1 MSRREYDR
9 IVDLNEDDTMT
20 NENRQDIDLEKKNH
34 RNIISRILIIAGVII
49 IAVAAVMLARKQ
61 LDYNKS
67 NDLYDNTVS
76 QYTTSND
83 KGEWYDQINVD
94 FNALRSVNSDIIAW
108 IHFENE
114 DIDYPILF
122 SGDNDT
128 YLRKT
133 YDGTDAT
140 AGSIFMD
147 ENNAVDFTDS
157 HILIYGHNMRNLTM
171 FGKLKFYRTQ
181 EDYFDNHKYF
191 QIITPEGARRYEVVA
206 YKEVQEDDSL
216 FTIYRGDDDTFRNFV
231 KSELLSDSLINNKDI
246 NVDDITNLQMVT
258 LSTCTAA
265 DEDRFVVTGVLVDE
279 HPRL

>member
-1 MSRREYDR
+1 MDKNEQNKKSRN
-9 IVDLNEDDTMT
+9 L
-20 NENRQDIDLEKKNH
+20 
-34 RNIISRILIIAGVII
+34 ISMIMIMAGVII
-49 IAVAAVMLARKQ
+49 IAIAVIMLVRKQ

-67 NDLYDNTVS
+67 NDLYDKTVS
-76 QYTTSND
+76 QYTTVD
-83 KGEWYDQINVD
+83 EKGEWYDQINVD
-94 FNALRSVNSDIIAW
+94 FNSLRSVNSDIIAW

-114 DIDYPILF
+114 DIDYPVLF

-133 YDGTDAT
+133 YDGSDAT

-147 ENNAVDFTDS
+147 ENNAKDFTDS
-157 HILIYGHNMRNLTM
+157 HIVIYGHNMRNLSM

-181 EDYFDNHKYF
+181 ENYFDDHKYF

-206 YKEVQEDDSL
+206 CKEVSETDSI
-216 FTIYRGDDDTFRNFV
+216 FTIYRGDDEAFRDFV
-231 KSELLSDSLINNKDI
+231 KTEVLSDSIVNNKD
-246 NVDDITNLQMVT
+246 VDIEGSSNLQMVT

-279 HPRL
+279 HPYGN